1 MLGINNEL
9 QLISVSPRL
18 RVGRKRLYPDKNWL
32 NCQDFLIKSG
42 GDGKMSD
49 EEIEGKGF
57 VIKDRRRFT
66 DEGEPKEEAP
76 AEEKDER
83 PESGTE
89 EQKKVEPEAA
99 AEEPEQMPFPEI
111 NFSTFIF
118 SLNTSALLHLGE
130 VPDPATGKQQ
140 VDLVMAKQTID
151 LIAMLEEK
159 TRGNLTS
166 DEENLVKHILYDLRL
181 RYVQKA
187 K

>member
-1 MLGINNEL
+1 M
-9 QLISVSPRL
+9 
-18 RVGRKRLYPDKNWL
+18 YPDKNWL
-32 NCQDFLIKSG
+32 NCQDFLIESG
-42 GDGKMSD
+42 GAYKMSD

-57 VIKDRRRFT
+57 VIKDRRHFT
-66 DEGEPKEEAP
+66 EEGEPKDEAP

-83 PESGTE
+83 PESGTQKE
-89 EQKKVEPEAA
+89 EKAEPEAA
-99 AEEPEQMPFPEI
+99 AEQAEHMPFPEI

-140 VDLVMAKQTID
+140 EDLAMAKQTID

>member
-1 MLGINNEL
+1 
-9 QLISVSPRL
+9 
-18 RVGRKRLYPDKNWL
+18 
-32 NCQDFLIKSG
+32 
-42 GDGKMSD
+42 MSD

-66 DEGEPKEEAP
+66 DEGEPKEETAT
-76 AEEKDER
+76 EEKAER
-83 PESGTE
+83 PEPETVE
-89 EQKKVEPEAA
+89 EEKAEPETA
-99 AEEPEQMPFPEI
+99 AEQAEHMPLPEI

-118 SLNTSALLHLGE
+118 SLNTSTLLHLGE

-140 VDLVMAKQTID
+140 EDLPMAKQTID

>member
-1 MLGINNEL
+1 MA
-9 QLISVSPRL
+9 
-18 RVGRKRLYPDKNWL
+18 
-32 NCQDFLIKSG
+32 
-42 GDGKMSD
+42 D
-49 EEIEGKGF
+49 EDIEGKGF

-66 DEGEPKEEAP
+66 DEGEPKEERA

-83 PESGTE
+83 LEPGTE
-89 EQKKVEPEAA
+89 EEEKAEPEAA
-99 AEEPEQMPFPEI
+99 AEQAEQMPFPEI

-140 VDLVMAKQTID
+140 EDLVMAKQTID

-187 K
+187 Q

>member
-1 MLGINNEL
+1 MA
-9 QLISVSPRL
+9 
-18 RVGRKRLYPDKNWL
+18 
-32 NCQDFLIKSG
+32 
-42 GDGKMSD
+42 D

-66 DEGEPKEEAP
+66 EEGEPKEET
-76 AEEKDER
+76 R
-83 PESGTE
+83 PEK
-89 EQKKVEPEAA
+89 Q
-99 AEEPEQMPFPEI
+99 AEEPESSTQEEVKDRAKKEEEVTEEMPFPEI

-130 VPDPATGKQQ
+130 IPDPATGKQQ
-140 VDLVMAKQTID
+140 EDLAMAKQTID
-151 LIAMLEEK
+151 LIAMLQEK
-159 TRGNLTS
+159 TRGNLAP

>member
-1 MLGINNEL
+1 
-9 QLISVSPRL
+9 
-18 RVGRKRLYPDKNWL
+18 
-32 NCQDFLIKSG
+32 
-42 GDGKMSD
+42 MSD

-57 VIKDRRRFT
+57 VIKDRRHFT
-66 DEGEPKEEAP
+66 EEGEPKDEAP
-76 AEEKDER
+76 AEEKEES

-89 EQKKVEPEAA
+89 EEEKAEPEAA
-99 AEEPEQMPFPEI
+99 AEESEQMPLPEI

-118 SLNTSALLHLGE
+118 SLNTSTLLH
-130 VPDPATGKQQ
+130 
-140 VDLVMAKQTID
+140 MAKQTID

>member
-1 MLGINNEL
+1 MA
-9 QLISVSPRL
+9 
-18 RVGRKRLYPDKNWL
+18 
-32 NCQDFLIKSG
+32 
-42 GDGKMSD
+42 D

-66 DEGEPKEEAP
+66 EEGEPKEETAP
-76 AEEKDER
+76 
-83 PESGTE
+83 E
-89 EQKKVEPEAA
+89 EQ
-99 AEEPEQMPFPEI
+99 AEEPESSAQEEAKDRAKKEEEVTQEMPFPEI

-130 VPDPATGKQQ
+130 IPDPTTGKQQ
-140 VDLVMAKQTID
+140 EDLAMAKQTID
-151 LIAMLEEK
+151 LIAMLQEK
-159 TRGNLTS
+159 TRGNLAP

>member
-1 MLGINNEL
+1 MA
-9 QLISVSPRL
+9 
-18 RVGRKRLYPDKNWL
+18 
-32 NCQDFLIKSG
+32 
-42 GDGKMSD
+42 D

-66 DEGEPKEEAP
+66 EEGEPKEEKQP
-76 AEEKDER
+76 EEQAKEPEPRAQEQGRER
-83 PESGTE
+83 ARVEKKVTE
-89 EQKKVEPEAA
+89 ET
-99 AEEPEQMPFPEI
+99 PFPEI

-130 VPDPATGKQQ
+130 IPDPATGKQQ
-140 VDLVMAKQTID
+140 EDLAMAKQTID
-151 LIAMLEEK
+151 LIAMLQEK
-159 TRGNLTS
+159 TKGNLAP

>member
-1 MLGINNEL
+1 MA
-9 QLISVSPRL
+9 
-18 RVGRKRLYPDKNWL
+18 
-32 NCQDFLIKSG
+32 
-42 GDGKMSD
+42 D

-66 DEGEPKEEAP
+66 DEGEPKEETA

-83 PESGTE
+83 PEPETE
-89 EQKKVEPEAA
+89 EEEKVEPEAA
-99 AEEPEQMPFPEI
+99 AEQAEQMPFPEI

-140 VDLVMAKQTID
+140 EDLTMAKQTID

-159 TRGNLTS
+159 TRGNLTT
-166 DEENLVKHILYDLRL
+166 DEENLVKHILYDVRL
-181 RYVQKA
+181 RYVQKT

>member
-1 MLGINNEL
+1 MA
-9 QLISVSPRL
+9 
-18 RVGRKRLYPDKNWL
+18 
-32 NCQDFLIKSG
+32 
-42 GDGKMSD
+42 D

-66 DEGEPKEEAP
+66 EEGEPKEEKKS
-76 AEEKDER
+76 EEK
-83 PESGTE
+83 
-89 EQKKVEPEAA
+89 
-99 AEEPEQMPFPEI
+99 AEEPEPRAREKGRERAKVEEKVTEETPLPEI

-130 VPDPATGKQQ
+130 IPDPATGKQQ
-140 VDLVMAKQTID
+140 KDLAMAKQTID
-151 LIAMLEEK
+151 LIAMLQEK
-159 TRGNLTS
+159 TKGNLAP

>member
-1 MLGINNEL
+1 MA
-9 QLISVSPRL
+9 
-18 RVGRKRLYPDKNWL
+18 
-32 NCQDFLIKSG
+32 
-42 GDGKMSD
+42 D

-66 DEGEPKEEAP
+66 EEGEAKQETQP
-76 AEEKDER
+76 
-83 PESGTE
+83 E
-89 EQKKVEPEAA
+89 EQV
-99 AEEPEQMPFPEI
+99 EEPESISREEARARAKVEEEGSQDMPFPEV

-130 VPDPATGKQQ
+130 IPDPATGKQQ
-140 VDLVMAKQTID
+140 EDLGMAKQTID
-151 LIAMLEEK
+151 LIAMLQEK
-159 TRGNLTS
+159 TKGNLAP